1 MDTCGIFL
9 LWFAAVLVGIKYKHT
24 SLKIYAAVC
33 ETGVANREIYKRVRF
48 QYGCLIGLSVL
59 VWLYWMVAFPL
70 VNVYNADSIL
80 FVIGGGLGVLMICS
94 LALMYFMTFRELK
107 KTLEKT
113 SEHKL
118 SICTQLVYIGVLT
131 VLASL
136 QMSLSFT

>member
-1 MDTCGIFL
+1 
-9 LWFAAVLVGIKYKHT
+9 
-24 SLKIYAAVC
+24 
-33 ETGVANREIYKRVRF
+33 
-48 QYGCLIGLSVL
+48 
-59 VWLYWMVAFPL
+59 MVAFPL